1 MTRRA
6 CSRVSHH
13 VTAFFIPEIRGSPLE
28 TGSRGAGLVVDPP
41 VKACVSPAG
50 SPPASYGR
58 TVGLALEKLGAPD
71 VRLEVFE
78 PLPPGRG
85 YASSAAT
92 ALAASLAVA
101 LQRGIPVSRA
111 FMASHEAEVEAGT
124 GLGDVVAIASG
135 GYGVAVRLK
144 AGGPGVAVV
153 DSIPVPR
160 SIVVLAVE
168 LGSME
173 TRELLA
179 SYTPEMKREAEASLA
194 RLADSMTFEV
204 FAEEARRFS
213 EATRL
218 TRAVPEGVMEAA
230 SRLSGLVSLY
240 VKKRL
245 LVVMV
250 EEDRAQDAL
259 SALSR
264 AGGSPKILEVAGG
277 GPRVGWV

>member
-28 TGSRGAGLVVDPP
+28 SGSRGAGLVVDPP

-50 SPPASYGR
+50 SPPSAYGR
-58 TVGLALEKLGAPD
+58 TVELAMRKVGAPD
-71 VRLEVFE
+71 VRIEVFE
-78 PLPPGRG
+78 PLPPARG

-92 ALAASLAVA
+92 ALAASLAAA
-101 LQRGIPVSRA
+101 LYKGLPVSRA
-111 FMASHEAEVEAGT
+111 LRASHEAEVEAGT

-160 SIVVLAVE
+160 SVLVLSVE

-179 SYTPEMKREAEASLA
+179 SYTQEMAREAEASLA
-194 RLADSMTFEV
+194 RLAEFMTFEV
-204 FAEEARRFS
+204 FAEEARRYT
-213 EATRL
+213 EATGL
-218 TRAVPEGVMEAA
+218 AKTVPQPLLEAV
-230 SRLSGLVSLY
+230 SRLPGLISFY

-245 LVVMV
+245 LVIIV
-250 EEDRAQDAL
+250 EEDRAQDAVSEL
-259 SALSR
+259 SK
-264 AGGSPKILEVAGG
+264 AGGRPKILEVAGG
-277 GPRVGWV
+277 GPRIGWV